1 MERKFD
7 IPIPLDWQI
16 ALLKCKFVIRT
27 LLPAYMV
34 TSTYGIK
41 IVTIN
46 AIGWRESHFEHK
58 SGAGF
63 CNHHV

>member
-1 MERKFD
+1 
-7 IPIPLDWQI
+7 
-16 ALLKCKFVIRT
+16 
-27 LLPAYMV
+27 MV

-58 SGAGF
+58 SGAGPEF
-63 CNHHV
+63 NKKVGGGGGRGLIP